1 MSSMGIVEFRFPER
15 LPAREA
21 LLRALEEQLG
31 VGVAKRFDG
40 IEVQGDRVRAL
51 SQDPISLMYFAK
63 ACQSLGAKAVVRR
76 GSDEGLIPIPAWAE
90 VPWTRHGWLRRLR
103 IRLGRMSLAPVLDPK
118 PSPAQGSRESP
129 RDDGRS

>member
-40 IEVQGDRVRAL
+40 IEKMIAELQ
-51 SQDPISLMYFAK
+51 K
-63 ACQSLGAKAVVRR
+63 TKE
-76 GSDEGLIPIPAWAE
+76 GS
-90 VPWTRHGWLRRLR
+90 
-103 IRLGRMSLAPVLDPK
+103 K
-118 PSPAQGSRESP
+118 
-129 RDDGRS
+129 